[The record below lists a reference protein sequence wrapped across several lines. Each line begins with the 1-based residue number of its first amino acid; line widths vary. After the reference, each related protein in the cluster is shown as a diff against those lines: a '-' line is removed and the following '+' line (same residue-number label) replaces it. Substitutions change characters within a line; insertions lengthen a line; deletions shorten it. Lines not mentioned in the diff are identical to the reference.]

1 MKAVNS
7 IKYRQNE
14 VQLICIRKQNASYYY
29 MVLSYEDWEL
39 PNSQITL
46 AENNIDHG
54 LDFAI

>member
-1 MKAVNS
+1 MKTVNS
-7 IKYRQNE
+7 IKYRQSE
-14 VQLICIRKQNASYYY
+14 VQLVCIRKQNASYYY

-46 AENNIDHG
+46 AENDIDQG